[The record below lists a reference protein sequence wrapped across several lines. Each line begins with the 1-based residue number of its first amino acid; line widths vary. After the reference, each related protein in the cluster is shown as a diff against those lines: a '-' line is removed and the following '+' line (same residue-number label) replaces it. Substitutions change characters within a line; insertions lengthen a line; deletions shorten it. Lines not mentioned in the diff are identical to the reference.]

1 MHYAGVGSRRT
12 PSAMLRLMHH
22 VARYL
27 AGLGYA
33 LRTGGA
39 EGADTAFA
47 QGALEAGGAVELYLP
62 WPDFGHWTEAPNLR
76 IHTGA
81 PPPALAEA
89 RAAHPA
95 WERTRPASRK
105 LLGRNA
111 RIILGPDLD
120 DPVRFVVLWTPGGKP
135 VGGTGV
141 AWRIAERH
149 GVPVVHLGEGARALD
164 RIAELVEEGRSP

>member
-1 MHYAGVGSRRT
+1 MHYAGVGSRQT
-12 PSAMLRLMHH
+12 PPSVLQLMRRIARRL
-22 VARYL
+22 AE
-27 AGLGYA
+27 LGYT

-62 WPDFGHWTEAPNLR
+62 WPGFRNWTEAPNLR

-95 WERTRPASRK
+95 WERTRPAVRK
-105 LLGRNA
+105 LHGRNA
-111 RIILGPDLD
+111 RILLGPDLD
-120 DPVRFVVLWTPGGKP
+120 DPVRFVVLWTPGGP

-149 GVPVVHLGEGARALD
+149 GVPVIHLGEGRRALE
-164 RIAELVEEGRSP
+164 RIAELIEEGKSL